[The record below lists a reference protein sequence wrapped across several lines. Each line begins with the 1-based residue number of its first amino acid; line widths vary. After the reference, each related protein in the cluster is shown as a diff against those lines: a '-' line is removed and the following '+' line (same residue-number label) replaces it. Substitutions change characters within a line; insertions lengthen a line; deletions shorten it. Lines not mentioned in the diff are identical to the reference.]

1 MATFSLITNLNGR
14 GRVHLTLFRVSPC
27 LVPVHATS
35 VNPSWMQP
43 QLLTVDAQGP
53 SSKRSGQ
60 SRELLIHGA
69 LDARLPV
76 RTAAASVGAEAIV
89 RDGALGPE
97 SAARL
102 AGFVLLQADRA
113 INPCASGRDGRVH
126 VAALLGGAAVRGC
139 YLSRRWLGGRWL
151 GGCCLGGR
159 WLGDRCL
166 DGGRLSGGGRLGG
179 GGRRGGGRCFG
190 PCRQRRSC
198 RGFPCLGPA
207 SRPRDSRL
215 AGGRRTGGLSSLR
228 QSRRL
233 GRRARRAR
241 RRRRRRR
248 FWRRFWRRLQCW
260 RLRRRWWS
268 RLG

>member
-1 MATFSLITNLNGR
+1 M
-14 GRVHLTLFRVSPC
+14 LFVK
-27 LVPVHATS
+27 LKMLYGVLTS
-35 VNPSWMQP
+35 VLPPMQP
-43 QLLTVDAQGP
+43 LTSRRASLHFKWSCAQGP
-53 SSKRSGQ
+53 SSRSGQ
-60 SRELLIHGA
+60 SFEFLIHGA

-76 RTAAASVGAEAIV
+76 RSAAASVGAKAVV

-102 AGFVLLQADRA
+102 AGSVLLQAERA
-113 INPCASGRDGRVH
+113 INPCAAGRDGRVH
-126 VAALLGGAAVRGC
+126 VAALLGGATVRGC

-151 GGCCLGGR
+151 GGCYLGGRWLGSR

-190 PCRQRRSC
+190 PCHQRRSC
-198 RGFPCLGPA
+198 RGFPCLGSA

-215 AGGRRTGGLSSLR
+215 AGGRRTVGLGSLR
-228 QSRRL
+228 HSRRLGRL
-233 GRRARRAR
+233 GRRARRR

-248 FWRRFWRRLQCW
+248 FWRRRQC
-260 RLRRRWWS
+260 
-268 RLG
+268 